1 MQPHNLYFFITGGI
15 GSEDL
20 VQVVGNKARGR
31 ISKRLFEENKAR
43 QVFRKTNIS
52 YSLVHTR
59 TYAYQGVKNIRFWKI
74 CDFSPCIF
82 T

>member
-1 MQPHNLYFFITGGI
+1 MQPHNFYFFITGDI

-20 VQVVGNKARGR
+20 IQIIGNKARRR

-59 TYAYQGVKNIRFWKI
+59 TYAYQGVKNVRFLENL
-74 CDFSPCIF
+74 
-82 T
+82 

>member
-1 MQPHNLYFFITGGI
+1 MQPHNSYFFITGDI

-20 VQVVGNKARGR
+20 IQIIGNKARRR

-59 TYAYQGVKNIRFWKI
+59 TYAYQGVKNVRFLENL
-74 CDFSPCIF
+74 
-82 T
+82 